1 MKKDTTVRVDQ
12 EIQNDLDKIVDIDE
26 FFETRS
32 ALVRYILRGFI
43 KKYFKK
49 VAEK

>member
-1 MKKDTTVRVDQ
+1 MLKDTTVRVTK
-12 EIQNDLDKIVDIDE
+12 EIAEELDKIVDTDD

-43 KKYFKK
+43 KKYNK
-49 VAEK
+49 E